1 MVSLSRL
8 MAAADDAS
16 IVERSSYP
24 TPSSRLPSDCPLP
37 STFHERS
44 VSDALR
50 LSLHTSA
57 ANSLQQNPHVPAI
70 PISHMLRDL
79 GPESTSSSNMVTLA
93 RALAHFGRPS
103 ERAVAAS
110 LLFLTSPGTQ
120 ETISEDSQSL
130 FQIFSLFCAHSD
142 NARSSAALQQAMN
155 SDLGSLDWRPDVF
168 IQAVSAV
175 AAQFNAPLDWRLV
188 IHSFDAEG
196 LNTRLSPS
204 AFVEI
209 AKAFI
214 SATGTSLSASYFV
227 DDWQHP
233 SAQLCLLRYSLLS
246 ATSIDWSVLPAFDG
260 ALEEELLN
268 PYSRVPLVKKLVELD
283 AQDLLQDGAKLNTN
297 VLLVSLA
304 NSKPKANHIL
314 LKTLIVSFISHLI
327 STFPHAERILGL
339 VWIATPTLVEASMI
353 SLWRKDPTI
362 LRQVLGISQ
371 RLEILADLLSSN
383 TATDFTIELA
393 IMAYCEDLLNLE
405 TWLTELLGTRGI
417 QAISS
422 TTLYLARKVRTGNPP
437 DAVELPLEAV
447 RIIFRCLVTAIRKS
461 NVVQVQESLDGIR
474 DVLNAF
480 IQLNPRIADL
490 NATSEGGDRN
500 VLVGMDIG
508 APSAV
513 TTMTTT
519 DSAPIPATNA
529 EENMMLDAAS
539 AAAAILYPMTSGPN
553 PTAIGFP
560 SEVDKEADAFFQKL
574 YRGEMP
580 PEQAVERLSALKT
593 SSLERDREIFNCAM
607 HTLFDEYRFFLK
619 YPDRE
624 LKITGVLFGSVIQHA
639 LLSGR
644 ILSLAIRC
652 VLDALRTV
660 EPAPQPI
667 GRYAKFGLCALE
679 KIRTRL
685 PAWPYFC
692 SHILTIPRLEDI
704 APDLIGEVR
713 KVVQQSS
720 VPVPGPESGL
730 SSGILIAD
738 TEANSHPVLSTEDG
752 VPPPAN
758 VTDPADTAK
767 DVTSLLASPTLS
779 KTTTPVKP
787 SVSSTSLRAS
797 PSVVADGN
805 LGLSP
810 LNLTVLLGIS
820 AEEASKVIAPDET
833 TQDKIKFIFNNLS
846 KSTMEDKVTEMLT
859 IMRPE
864 IQRYFSIYIVLKR
877 ASSESNFHYLYIAL
891 LDKIDAHMPSL
902 YPLVYDTSFRRVRV
916 LLSSDVKSST
926 ERLVLKSLGSW
937 IGSITLARNKPILR
951 KDLDLKELLMNAYSN
966 GKLNIVIPFVS
977 KVLEACSRSKVFK
990 TSNPWVRGVLSVMKE
1005 IYLVDDLKLNMKFE
1019 LQLLSKTLDVDV
1031 NDIVSSDLLRER
1043 PAPDKEQNPDFN
1055 TKKQPHSSPQRA
1067 SPTGSPPPELQQSYI
1082 SSVPGRASVPTFT
1095 LTEGQSSS
1103 APQPTGIPPA
1113 QSINSGRLNMAQG
1126 LISSNISMTGDVA
1139 ADLSTMLAN
1148 ADLTG
1153 SAPSTGLQRSNVHIH
1168 GSMAL
1173 PSTSADQRVT
1183 ASAAFTQSEQ
1193 MLIPTL
1199 SQYIQVSPSLVLFQT
1214 SPHLKRLIPI
1224 AIDRAI
1230 REIIQP
1236 VVERSCAIAFLTTKE
1251 LTLKDFANEPDVS
1264 KIRRAA
1270 LQMVQQLAGS
1280 LALVTSK
1287 EPLRVSMGNQL
1298 RMLLTPSANTVNSDQ
1313 NLVEQTA
1320 QMVST
1325 ANLDIGCAIIERHA
1339 KERAARDL
1347 SEKIGSAFANR
1358 RPQHSTY
1365 TYAAVP
1371 GPEVH
1376 RIYDEFSRLHRANL
1390 SPPHHELSQQ
1400 GEHPSHQAHAAQ
1412 LPNTTSASQLPL
1424 QNQIPNRPMQ
1434 SFSDH
1439 RVNGP
1444 SSTLKPEARAPGPSI
1459 LSRQQLAATYGP
1471 AHLDVDKGEPVN
1483 YGVIGSSRRGTVP
1496 LATPTVE
1503 ADVIVTVYGT
1513 PLGPMA
1519 SPTSVAAAILA
1530 AAGSSNA
1537 SGINSSNGGTSAVS
1551 SSNLMPGEDVLSTQ
1565 QVLERFNSIYP
1576 RLVFLVQEEASSVGS
1591 DISLSDVPPDHELHT
1606 LWVQIPSAVKRSI
1619 TADEAGMAV
1628 AQKTF
1633 KRLFEGDS
1641 NLYREIHVLILDGI
1655 RECCRRLSKELSSWL
1670 AFSEDR
1676 KKLHRDCV
1684 IALMKSPGLLNI
1696 TTYDEVLA
1704 KAVDNGRNINALD
1717 FACFLI
1723 RKAVIEE
1730 SIATAAELY
1739 LTLEAVAKLGR
1750 RQNAPHVAS
1759 CPESLSTLVESAR
1772 NVVPKTVSAPAT
1784 SPVSNTNTGAISNSS
1799 RPLKEAEPSDPA
1811 GTREFVA
1818 GLLLE
1823 WHRIVSCDTSARP
1836 LAEHVVL
1843 SFLGQVRGSMLETE
1857 ESRERFL
1864 RITVE
1869 LVCAATKSALQSKG
1883 TSPVA
1888 SDLVQ
1893 APYTIVEATVRLIG
1907 SLCRTE
1913 SHFAPGG
1920 NESQGTGDVSI
1931 LCQFLIVL
1939 VKDILKGGIYTDFRP
1954 HFRLFVGLLGEL
1966 NIGAKP
1972 HELGAIALSN
1982 LSATFFN
1989 NGFADRL
1996 ALVKSRSDCLRFL
2009 DDAGSNGYMS
2019 LVRSAAGTKLEREKP
2034 INFDDPQVIIAV
2046 AGALT
2051 ACSPTAAPGFVF
2063 SWLQLVSNKELLP
2076 ILLSLKTTHGWPL
2089 FRHLLVRMLEFL
2101 SMYLKNPAETLSK
2114 GIVTLYNGT
2123 LRVLLVL
2130 LHDFP
2135 EFLCGYHFALCEVI
2149 PENCIQLRNLVLA
2162 SFPRDMR
2169 MPDPFNPNLNAEEII
2184 DMSQVPMILSDYMK
2198 HVDKYGIRGIL
2209 DNVLHNGFDEGFDIK
2224 SIVKVKVTENGEKI
2238 YCPVLISAIVVHVGQ
2253 FGIDC
2258 GGGLNGIWVELLRRL
2273 VRDLEP
2279 EGRHYALLGIT
2290 NQLRYPNKQT
2300 MFFSKL
2306 ILSFFLEF
2314 TDESMK
2320 EHMIRVLVERL
2331 IANRPHPWG
2340 LLITFVQLIKKSE
2353 YNFWGHG
2360 FVRCAPE
2367 IEQLFEN
2374 VAKFCVGPVAFN
2386 KPAMILSATS

>member
-8 MAAADDAS
+8 LAAADDAS
-16 IVERSSYP
+16 LVGRSYP

-50 LSLHTSA
+50 LSLHTSST
-57 ANSLQQNPHVPAI
+57 NSTQHTTHVPVI
-70 PISHMLRDL
+70 PLSHILRDL
-79 GPESTSSSNMVTLA
+79 GPESTSPANMLTLA
-93 RALAHFGRPS
+93 RALSHFGRPS

-120 ETISEDSQSL
+120 ESISEDSQSL

-142 NARSSAALQQAMN
+142 NPRSNTALQQALN
-155 SDLGSLDWRPDVF
+155 SDLNSLDWRPDVF

-175 AAQFNAPLDWRLV
+175 AAQTNTPLDWRLV
-188 IHSFDAEG
+188 IHSFDTEG
-196 LNTRLSPS
+196 LATRLSPS

-214 SATGTSLSASYFV
+214 SATGSSLSAEYFV

-233 SAQLCLLRYSLLS
+233 SAQLCLLRYSLMS
-246 ATSIDWSVLPAFDG
+246 ASSVDWTALPPFDG
-260 ALEEELLN
+260 ALEDELLN
-268 PYSRVPLVKKLVELD
+268 PYSRVPLVEKLVELD
-283 AQDLLQDGAKLNTN
+283 AHDLLQDGAKVNSNT
-297 VLLVSLA
+297 LLASLA
-304 NSKPKANHIL
+304 NSKPKANYVL
-314 LKTLIVSFISHLI
+314 LKTLIVSLLSPAI
-327 STFPHAERILGL
+327 STFPRSERILRL
-339 VWIATPTLVEASMI
+339 VWSTTPTLVEASII
-353 SLWRKDPTI
+353 SLWRNDPTS
-362 LRQVLGISQ
+362 LRHILGISL
-371 RLEILADLLSSN
+371 RLEILADLLSSSS
-383 TATDFTIELA
+383 ATDFTIELA
-393 IMAYCEDLLNLE
+393 IVAYSEDVLNLE
-405 TWLTELLGTRGI
+405 TWLTELLSTRGM
-417 QAISS
+417 QAVSS
-422 TTLYLARKVRTGNPP
+422 ITLFLARKVRTGDPP
-437 DAVELPLEAV
+437 NAAELPLEAV
-447 RIIFRCLVTAIRKS
+447 RIMFKCLATA
-461 NVVQVQESLDGIR
+461 VQKTSGVHVQDSVEGIR
-474 DVLNAF
+474 EVLNVY
-480 IQLNPRIADL
+480 IQLNPRMADL
-490 NATSEGGDRN
+490 NTPLEGFDRN
-500 VLVGMDIG
+500 ALVGMDMG
-508 APSAV
+508 TS
-513 TTMTTT
+513 
-519 DSAPIPATNA
+519 SAPTPIPSTEPAPLAMTIADYNST
-529 EENMMLDAAS
+529 LDAAS
-539 AAAAILYPMTSGPN
+539 TAAAILYPMTSGLN
-553 PTAIGFP
+553 PTPVGFP

-580 PEQAVERLSALKT
+580 PEQAVERLSSLKT
-593 SSLERDREIFNCAM
+593 SSSERDREIFNCAM

-624 LKITGVLFGSVIQHA
+624 LKITGVLFGSVIQHS

-679 KIRTRL
+679 KIRSRL
-685 PAWPYFC
+685 PAWPHFC
-692 SHILTIPRLEDI
+692 SHILTISRLEEI

-713 KVVQQSS
+713 RAVQQSALS
-720 VPVPGPESGL
+720 VPVSDSGI
-730 SSGILIAD
+730 SSGVLLSD
-738 TEANSHPVLSTEDG
+738 VENSALPVVSGEDG

-767 DVTSLLASPTLS
+767 DVSSLLASPTLS
-779 KTTTPVKP
+779 KTTTPVKA

-810 LNLTVLLGIS
+810 LNLTMLLGMS
-820 AEEASKVIAPDET
+820 AEEASNVVAPDEL

-846 KSTMEDKVTEMLT
+846 TATMEDKVAEMLT
-859 IMRPE
+859 ILRPE
-864 IQRYFSIYIVLKR
+864 IQQYFSVYIVVKR
-877 ASSESNFHYLYIAL
+877 ASSESNFHHLYITL
-891 LDKIDAHMPSL
+891 LDKIDAHMPTL

-937 IGSITLARNKPILR
+937 IGTITLARNKPILR

-977 KVLEACSRSKVFK
+977 KVLEACHRSKVFK
-990 TSNPWVRGVLSVMKE
+990 ISNPWVRGVLGVMKE

-1019 LQLLSKTLDVDV
+1019 LQLLSKALEVDV
-1031 NDIVSSDLLRER
+1031 NDIVSSDLLRGR

-1055 TKKQPHSSPQRA
+1055 TKKQPNSSPQRA
-1067 SPTGSPPPELQQSYI
+1067 SPTASPPPELQQSYLTNA
-1082 SSVPGRASVPTFT
+1082 PTRTTVPTFT
-1095 LTEGQSSS
+1095 LTEAQSSTVSQPAVIPS
-1103 APQPTGIPPA
+1103 AQTL
-1113 QSINSGRLNMAQG
+1113 NSGRLNVAQG
-1126 LISSNISMTGDVA
+1126 LIPSNIPMTGDVA
-1139 ADLSTMLAN
+1139 TDLSTMLAN
-1148 ADLTG
+1148 ADLSSTVP
-1153 SAPSTGLQRSNVHIH
+1153 SANLQRSNVHVH
-1168 GSMAL
+1168 ESMGL
-1173 PSTSADQRVT
+1173 PSTTADQRV
-1183 ASAAFTQSEQ
+1183 SAQNPFNQSEQ
-1193 MLIPTL
+1193 LLIPTL
-1199 SQYIQVSPSLVLFQT
+1199 AQYIQVSPSLVLFQT

-1251 LTLKDFANEPDVS
+1251 LTLKDFADEPDVN

-1298 RMLLTPSANTVNSDQ
+1298 RMLLTPSASTVNADQ

-1325 ANLDIGCAIIERHA
+1325 ANLEIGCAIIERHA
-1339 KERAARDL
+1339 KDRAARDL
-1347 SEKIGSAFANR
+1347 SEKIGPAFANR
-1358 RPQHSTY
+1358 RSQHSAYTY
-1365 TYAAVP
+1365 TAVP

-1376 RIYDEFSRLHRANL
+1376 RIYDEFSRLHRANV
-1390 SPPHHELSQQ
+1390 PPPQHELTQQ
-1400 GEHPSHQAHAAQ
+1400 AEHPVHQVHAGQAPNATSVSQAHLQ
-1412 LPNTTSASQLPL
+1412 SQISGR
-1424 QNQIPNRPMQ
+1424 QIQTFPE
-1434 SFSDH
+1434 H
-1439 RVNGP
+1439 RVSGS
-1444 SSTLKPEARAPGPSI
+1444 SSTLNPDARAPGPPTLSHHHLLSNLGSI
-1459 LSRQQLAATYGP
+1459 PNDAEKVE
-1471 AHLDVDKGEPVN
+1471 HVN
-1483 YGVIGSSRRGTVP
+1483 HGVIGSRRRG
-1496 LATPTVE
+1496 LAPRDNSG
-1503 ADVIVTVYGT
+1503 ADTAVISTVYGT

-1537 SGINSSNGGTSAVS
+1537 SGINSSNGVSSAIS
-1551 SSNLMPGEDVLSTQ
+1551 SSNLTPGEDPLSTQ

-1576 RLVFLVQEEASSVGS
+1576 RLTFLIQDVTTSSET
-1591 DISLSDVPPDHELHT
+1591 DLTLTEVPSDHELHS
-1606 LWVQIPSAVKRSI
+1606 LWTQIPTAVKRSV

-1628 AQKTF
+1628 AQKIF
-1633 KRLFEGDS
+1633 KRLYEGET

-1676 KKLHRDCV
+1676 KKLHRDCIV
-1684 IALMKSPGLLNI
+1684 ALMRPPGLLNI
-1696 TTYDEVLA
+1696 TAYDEILA
-1704 KAVDNGRNINALD
+1704 KAMDNGRNLNALD

-1723 RKAVIEE
+1723 RKAIIDEF
-1730 SIATAAELY
+1730 IATAAELY
-1739 LTLEAVAKLGR
+1739 LTLEIVAKIGR
-1750 RQNAPHVAS
+1750 RQNPPHVAS
-1759 CPESLSTLVESAR
+1759 CPEGLMALVDTAR
-1772 NVVPKTVSAPAT
+1772 TVVPKPSAAPSSSPASFSNGGTVFGINKS
-1784 SPVSNTNTGAISNSS
+1784 V
-1799 RPLKEAEPSDPA
+1799 KESEPFDPA

-1836 LAEHVVL
+1836 LAEHVVM
-1843 SFLGQVRGSMLETE
+1843 SFLGQVRSGMLGTE
-1857 ESRERFL
+1857 DSRERFL

-1913 SHFAPGG
+1913 GQFTNGG
-1920 NESQGTGDVSI
+1920 SDIHETRDVSI

-1939 VKDILKGGIYTDFRP
+1939 VKDILKGGIHTDFRP
-1954 HFRLFVGLLGEL
+1954 HFRMFSGLICEL
-1966 NIGAKP
+1966 YIGTKVSD
-1972 HELGAIALSN
+1972 LDVTDVSN
-1982 LSATFFN
+1982 LSGTYFN
-1989 NGFADRL
+1989 NVFADRL
-1996 ALVKSRSDCLRFL
+1996 ALLKSRADCLQFL
-2009 DDAGSNGYMS
+2009 DDGGNNGFMAF
-2019 LVRSAAGTKLEREKP
+2019 VRSAASANVGRENA
-2034 INFDDPQVIIAV
+2034 INFSNVQVVYAV
-2046 AGALT
+2046 VGALT
-2051 ACSPTAAPGFVF
+2051 ACSPTAASGFVF
-2063 SWLQLVSNKELLP
+2063 SWLHLISSKELLP
-2076 ILLSLKTTHGWPL
+2076 VLLSLKITHGWPL
-2089 FRHLLVRMLEFL
+2089 FRHLLGRMLEFL
-2101 SMYLKNPAETLSK
+2101 GIYLKNPAETLSK

-2135 EFLCGYHFALCEVI
+2135 EFLCGYHLTLCEVI
-2149 PENCIQLRNLVLA
+2149 PENCIQMRNLVLS
-2162 SFPRDMR
+2162 SFPKDMR
-2169 MPDPFNPNLNAEEII
+2169 PPDPFNPELNTEELIE
-2184 DMSQVPMILSDYMK
+2184 MSRIPMVLSDYTR
-2198 HVDKYGIRGIL
+2198 HIDKFGVRGIL
-2209 DNVLHNGFDEGFDIK
+2209 DKVLHQGFEDGFDVK
-2224 SIVKVKVTENGEKI
+2224 SIVKVKVSESGDARYSPALT
-2238 YCPVLISAIVVHVGQ
+2238 SAIVVYAGE
-2253 FGIDC
+2253 FGIDR
-2258 GGGLNGIWVELLRRL
+2258 GGSLNGTWVELIRRL

-2279 EGRHYALLGIT
+2279 EGRHYVLLGIA
-2290 NQLRYPNKQT
+2290 NQLRFPNKHT
-2300 MFFSKL
+2300 MLFSKL
-2306 ILSFFLEF
+2306 ILSLFLEF
-2314 TDESMK
+2314 SDEAVK
-2320 EHMIRVLVERL
+2320 EHMTRVLVERL

-2340 LLITFVQLIKKSE
+2340 LVVTFVQLIKKGE

-2386 KPAMILSATS
+2386 KPALVLSATG

>member
-8 MAAADDAS
+8 LAAADDAS
-16 IVERSSYP
+16 LVGRSYP

-37 STFHERS
+37 PTFHERS

-57 ANSLQQNPHVPAI
+57 ANSTQHSAHVPAI
-70 PISHMLRDL
+70 PISHILQDL
-79 GPESTSSSNMVTLA
+79 GPESTSPHNMLTLA
-93 RALAHFGRPS
+93 RALSHFGRPS

-110 LLFLTSPGTQ
+110 LLFLTSPGTH
-120 ETISEDSQSL
+120 ESAAEDSQSL

-142 NARSSAALQQAMN
+142 NPRSNSALQQALN
-155 SDLGSLDWRPDVF
+155 SDLSSLDWRPDVF

-175 AAQFNAPLDWRLV
+175 AAQCNAPLDWRLV
-188 IHSFDAEG
+188 IHSFDTEG
-196 LNTRLSPS
+196 LSARLSPS

-214 SATGTSLSASYFV
+214 NATGSSLSAEYFV
-227 DDWQHP
+227 DDWQYP
-233 SAQLCLLRYSLLS
+233 SAQLCLLRYALMSTAS
-246 ATSIDWSVLPAFDG
+246 VDWSVLPAFDG
-260 ALEEELLN
+260 ALDEELLN
-268 PYSRVPLVKKLVELD
+268 PYSRPLLVGKLVELD
-283 AQDLLQDGAKLNTN
+283 AQDLLQDGAKMNTN

-304 NSKPKANHIL
+304 NAKPKANYIL
-314 LKTLIVSFISHLI
+314 LKTLIMSLLSPVISSFPRS
-327 STFPHAERILGL
+327 ERILRL
-339 VWIATPTLVEASMI
+339 VWSIAPTLVEASLI
-353 SLWRKDPTI
+353 TLWRKEPTS
-362 LRQVLGISQ
+362 LRQILGISV
-371 RLEILADLLSSN
+371 RLEILTDLLSSSS
-383 TATDFTIELA
+383 ATDFAIELA
-393 IMAYCEDLLNLE
+393 ISAYCEDMLNFE
-405 TWLTELLGTRGI
+405 TWLTELLGTRGM

-422 TTLYLARKVRTGNPP
+422 TTLFLARKVRTGEPP
-437 DAVELPLEAV
+437 DATELPLEAV
-447 RIIFRCLVTAIRKS
+447 RTMFKCLVTAIRTT
-461 NVVQVQESLDGIR
+461 NGVPVQESLEGIR
-474 DVLNAF
+474 DVLNAY
-480 IQLNPRIADL
+480 IQLNPRMADL
-490 NATSEGGDRN
+490 NTPCENSDRN
-500 VLVGMDIG
+500 VVVGMDVG
-508 APSAV
+508 TASASAAV
-513 TTMTTT
+513 TSEPAPLGTTHT
-519 DSAPIPATNA
+519 DD
-529 EENMMLDAAS
+529 NMMLDAAS
-539 AAAAILYPMTSGPN
+539 TAAAILYPMTGGPN
-553 PTAIGFP
+553 PTAVGFP

-580 PEQAVERLSALKT
+580 PEQAVERLSSLKA
-593 SSLERDREIFNCAM
+593 SSSERDREIFNCAM

-624 LKITGVLFGSVIQHA
+624 LKITGVLFGSVIQHS

-679 KIRTRL
+679 KIRSRL

-692 SHILTIPRLEDI
+692 SHILTISRLEEI
-704 APDLIGEVR
+704 APELIGEVR
-713 KVVQQSS
+713 KAVQQSAIS
-720 VPVPGPESGL
+720 VPVSESGL
-730 SSGILIAD
+730 HAGILLSD
-738 TEANSHPVLSTEDG
+738 VESNTLPVISREDG

-767 DVTSLLASPTLS
+767 DVSSLLASPTLS
-779 KTTTPVKP
+779 KTTTPVKA

-810 LNLTVLLGIS
+810 LNLTVLLGMS
-820 AEEASKVIAPDET
+820 ADEASKVVAPDEL

-846 KSTMEDKVTEMLT
+846 ASTMEDKVAEMLT
-859 IMRPE
+859 ILRPE
-864 IQRYFSIYIVLKR
+864 IQQYFSVYIVVKR
-877 ASSESNFHYLYIAL
+877 ASSESNFHHLYVTL
-891 LDKIDAHMPSL
+891 LDKIDAHMPTL

-937 IGSITLARNKPILR
+937 IGTITLARNKPILR
-951 KDLDLKELLMNAYSN
+951 RDLDLKELLMNAYSN

-977 KVLEACSRSKVFK
+977 KVLEACHRSKVFK
-990 TSNPWVRGVLSVMKE
+990 TSNPWVRGVLGVMKE

-1019 LQLLSKTLDVDV
+1019 LQLLSKALEVDV
-1031 NDIVSSDLLRER
+1031 NDIVSSDLLRGR

-1055 TKKQPHSSPQRA
+1055 TKKQPNSSPQRA
-1067 SPTGSPPPELQQSYI
+1067 SPTASPPPELQQSYI
-1082 SSVPGRASVPTFT
+1082 SNASGRTTVPTFT
-1095 LTEGQSSS
+1095 LAEGQPSTAS
-1103 APQPTGIPPA
+1103 QPTGIPSA
-1113 QSINSGRLNMAQG
+1113 QSLNSARLNVAQG
-1126 LISSNISMTGDVA
+1126 LVPSNVSITGDVA
-1139 ADLSTMLAN
+1139 TDLSTMLAN
-1148 ADLTG
+1148 ADL
-1153 SAPSTGLQRSNVHIH
+1153 SSTTASSSLQRSNVHMH

-1173 PSTSADQRVT
+1173 PSTSTDQRV
-1183 ASAAFTQSEQ
+1183 SVPNAFNQSEQ

-1199 SQYIQVSPSLVLFQT
+1199 AQYIQVSPSLVLFQT
-1214 SPHLKRLIPI
+1214 SPQLKRLIPI

-1251 LTLKDFANEPDVS
+1251 LTLKDFADEPDVT

-1298 RMLLTPSANTVNSDQ
+1298 RMLLTPSASTVNADQ

-1347 SEKIGSAFANR
+1347 SEKIGPAISNR
-1358 RPQHSTY
+1358 RPQHSAYSY
-1365 TYAAVP
+1365 TAVP

-1376 RIYDEFSRLHRANL
+1376 RIYDEFSRLHRANA
-1390 SPPHHELSQQ
+1390 SPPQHELPQQ
-1400 GEHPSHQAHAAQ
+1400 VEHPVHQVHSAQ
-1412 LPNTTSASQLPL
+1412 LPNVTAASQAHL
-1424 QNQIPNRPMQ
+1424 QSQISNRQMH
-1434 SFSDH
+1434 SIAEH

-1444 SSTLKPEARAPGPSI
+1444 SSTLKPDARAPGPQMLSHHHLTSSI
-1459 LSRQQLAATYGP
+1459 GVAP
-1471 AHLDVDKGEPVN
+1471 IDGEKVESVN
-1483 YGVIGSSRRGTVP
+1483 HGVIGSRRRG
-1496 LATPTVE
+1496 LAPTANSNIETEV
-1503 ADVIVTVYGT
+1503 VTTVYGT

-1537 SGINSSNGGTSAVS
+1537 SGINSTNGGSSAVS
-1551 SSNLMPGEDVLSTQ
+1551 SSNLTPGEDALSTQ

-1576 RLVFLVQEEASSVGS
+1576 RLTFLIQEVSASSEA
-1591 DISLSDVPPDHELHT
+1591 DTTLADVPPDHELHG
-1606 LWVQIPSAVKRSI
+1606 LWVQVPIAVKRSV

-1628 AQKTF
+1628 AQKIF
-1633 KRLFEGDS
+1633 KRLYEGETS
-1641 NLYREIHVLILDGI
+1641 LYREIHVLILDGI
-1655 RECCRRLSKELSSWL
+1655 RECCRRLPKELSSWL

-1676 KKLHRDCV
+1676 KKLHRECIV
-1684 IALMKSPGLLNI
+1684 ALMRSPGLFNI
-1696 TTYDEVLA
+1696 TAYDEILA
-1704 KAVDNGRNINALD
+1704 KAMDNGRNMNALD
-1717 FACFLI
+1717 FACFII
-1723 RKAVIEE
+1723 RKAVIDEF
-1730 SIATAAELY
+1730 IATAAELY
-1739 LTLEAVAKLGR
+1739 LTLEIVAKIGR
-1750 RQNAPHVAS
+1750 RQNPPHVGS
-1759 CPESLSTLVESAR
+1759 CPEGLSALVDTAR
-1772 NVVPKTVSAPAT
+1772 NVVPRPTPAPAT
-1784 SPVSNTNTGAISNSS
+1784 SPSSYSNGGTANNVNKAV
-1799 RPLKEAEPSDPA
+1799 KEPEPFDPA

-1836 LAEHVVL
+1836 LAEHIVL
-1843 SFLGQVRGSMLETE
+1843 SFLGQVRSGMLGTE
-1857 ESRERFL
+1857 DSRERFL

-1913 SHFAPGG
+1913 GHFANGG
-1920 NESQGTGDVSI
+1920 CESQETREVSI

-1939 VKDILKGGIYTDFRP
+1939 VKDVLKGGVHTDFRP
-1954 HFRLFVGLLGEL
+1954 HFRLFSGLISEL
-1966 NIGAKP
+1966 NIGTKVSDLDANDVAK
-1972 HELGAIALSN
+1972 
-1982 LSATFFN
+1982 LSATYFN

-1996 ALVKSRSDCLRFL
+1996 VPLKSRTDCLHFL
-2009 DDAGSNGYMS
+2009 DDSGSNGYMS
-2019 LVRSAAGTKLEREKP
+2019 LVRSAASASMGREKAV
-2034 INFDDPQVIIAV
+2034 NFENLQVVIAV
-2046 AGALT
+2046 VGALT
-2051 ACSPTAAPGFVF
+2051 ACSPTAASGFVF
-2063 SWLQLVSNKELLP
+2063 SWLHLISSKELLP
-2076 ILLSLKTTHGWPL
+2076 VLLSLKTTHGWPL
-2089 FRHLLVRMLEFL
+2089 FRHLLGRMLEFL
-2101 SMYLKNPAETLSK
+2101 GTYLKNPSETLSK
-2114 GIVTLYNGT
+2114 GIITLYNGT

-2135 EFLCGYHFALCEVI
+2135 EFLCAYHLAFCEVI
-2149 PENCIQLRNLVLA
+2149 PENCIQLRNLVLS

-2169 MPDPFNPNLNAEEII
+2169 PPDPFNPDLNSEELIE
-2184 DMSQVPMILSDYMK
+2184 MSRIPLVLSEYSR
-2198 HVDKYGIRGIL
+2198 HIDKYGVRGIL
-2209 DNVLHNGFDEGFDIK
+2209 DRVLHQGFDEGFDIQ
-2224 SIVKVKVTENGEKI
+2224 SLVKVKAVENGEQR
-2238 YCPVLISAIVVHVGQ
+2238 YCPALVSAIVVHTGQ
-2253 FGIDC
+2253 FGTDC
-2258 GGGLNGIWVELLRRL
+2258 GGSLNGTWVELLRRL

-2279 EGRHYALLGIT
+2279 EGRHYTLLGIA
-2290 NQLRYPNKQT
+2290 NQLRFPNKHT
-2300 MFFSKL
+2300 MLFSKL
-2306 ILSFFLEF
+2306 LLSLFLEF
-2314 TDESMK
+2314 SDETLK
-2320 EHMIRVLVERL
+2320 EHMTRVLVERL

-2340 LLITFVQLIKKSE
+2340 LVITFVQLIKKSE
-2353 YNFWGHG
+2353 YNFWGHS

-2374 VAKFCVGPVAFN
+2374 VAKFCVGPVTFN
-2386 KPAMILSATS
+2386 KPALVLSATG